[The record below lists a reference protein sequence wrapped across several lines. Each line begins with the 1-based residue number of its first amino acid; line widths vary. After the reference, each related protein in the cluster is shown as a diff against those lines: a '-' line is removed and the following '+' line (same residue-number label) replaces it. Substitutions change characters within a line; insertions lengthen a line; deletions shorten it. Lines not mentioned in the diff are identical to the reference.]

1 MRSLE
6 NDLERTLL
14 VSYLRFPPA
23 SDADASTHAKHHAC
37 QSSQTAEDLRHA
49 EDLHLLLNST
59 PERQAFP

>member
-6 NDLERTLL
+6 NDLERTPL

-23 SDADASTHAKHHAC
+23 SDASTHAKHHAC

-59 PERQAFP
+59 PECQAFP